1 MENVQMSKNPF
12 SKSVKEDKAYA
23 TYRVENP
30 ANGMYLEWKVLK
42 TYKVKVNED
51 KDQYARWFCAVKS
64 PMTDDSW
71 ELGDVYRKEIEDIGA
86 VLIDA
91 TDEWRE
97 VYGA

>member
-1 MENVQMSKNPF
+1 MSKNPF
-12 SKSVKEDKAYA
+12 SKSIKFDNLDKAYA
-23 TYRVENP
+23 TYRVDNP
-30 ANGMYLEWKVLK
+30 ANGMYFEWKVLK

-64 PMTDDSW
+64 PMTYDSY
-71 ELGDVYRKEIEDIGA
+71 ELGDVYRKDIEDIGA

-91 TDEWRE
+91 TDEWRK